1 MFYERYGY
9 QDENGNATME
19 LPVRRGE
26 LAEMVGV
33 RPESISRLIDK
44 LQTDN
49 VMTFNDRRVQISNV
63 SEILQQ
69 VGATV

>member
-1 MFYERYGY
+1 
-9 QDENGNATME
+9 
-19 LPVRRGE
+19 
-26 LAEMVGV
+26 MVGV

-49 VMTFNDRRVQISNV
+49 VMTFNDRRVQISDIG
-63 SEILQQ
+63 EILQQ